1 MKLEKVLWSDGYS
14 DEAFLIDKEEV
25 EERACVGDQTLII
38 ENIKADIEDLQKRVD
53 EWDEEITETWEMEEF
68 LESIG
73 FAEAEVSWAKEFPE
87 IEKTLAFDC
96 WEQDFFYLNDCATI
110 KVYEWYKWRGGSN
123 WQTLETL
130 VLDENT
136 SETEIVIS
144 EAYVDLDEWDGRNYV
159 TGGMGEHQRIYKVL
173 EMDGENVQNKDI
185 FLLNKWSQWEG
196 SHETGKIL
204 ENLSEIEKHL
214 KSIDRSVEKYMLK
227 IEKLSG
233 E

>member
-25 EERACVGDQTLII
+25 EERACVDEQTLII
-38 ENIKADIEDLQKRVD
+38 ENIKADIGDLQKRVD
-53 EWDEEITETWEMEEF
+53 EWDEKINEAWEMEEF

-73 FAEAEVSWAKEFPE
+73 FAEAEVSWAKEYPE
-87 IEKTLAFDC
+87 IEETLAFDC
-96 WEQDFFYLNDCATI
+96 WEQDFFYLTDCATI
-110 KVYEWYKWRGGSN
+110 KVYEWWDGSN
-123 WQTLETL
+123 WQTL

-159 TGGMGEHQRIYKVL
+159 TGGMGEHQRIYKVI
-173 EMDGENVQNKDI
+173 EMDGENVRDKDI

-196 SHETGKIL
+196 SHETGEIL
-204 ENLSEIEKHL
+204 EGLDEVKKHL
-214 KSIDRSVEKYMLK
+214 KSIGRDVEEYVFE
-227 IEKLSG
+227 IGKLSG

>member
-14 DEAFLIDKEEV
+14 DEAFLIDKEEI

-53 EWDEEITETWEMEEF
+53 EWDKEIIETWEMEEF

-73 FAEAEVSWAKEFPE
+73 FTKADVSWAKEFPE

-96 WEQDFFYLNDCATI
+96 WEQDFFYLTDCATI
-110 KVYEWYKWRGGSN
+110 KAHEWWNGSN
-123 WQTLETL
+123 WQTL

-136 SETEIVIS
+136 SETELVITES
-144 EAYVDLDEWDGRNYV
+144 YVDLDEWDGRNHV

-173 EMDGENVQNKDI
+173 EMDGENVQDKDI

-196 SHETGKIL
+196 SHETGEIL
-204 ENLSEIEKHL
+204 EGLDEVKKHL
-214 KSIDRSVEKYMLK
+214 KSIGRDVDEYMK
-227 IEKLSG
+227 GIGKLSG